1 MTNFFSR
8 LNPNFVLIVFAGLL
22 VFGVYLFLDEKR
34 RREEKAITSACAA
47 LVITTGSAAENTT
60 TSLAFVQEVKEMKKL
75 CEDAGGTEPFLS
87 AVEDGF
93 KKKEKTQ

>member
-1 MTNFFSR
+1 MANFFSR

-22 VFGVYLFLDEKR
+22 VFGVYLFFDEKR

-87 AVEDGF
+87 AVEDGY
-93 KKKEKTQ
+93 KQKEKTQ

>member
-1 MTNFFSR
+1 MANFFSR

-22 VFGVYLFLDEKR
+22 VFGVYLFFDEKR

-47 LVITTGSAAENTT
+47 LVIKNGSAAENAT
-60 TSLAFVQEVKEMKKL
+60 VDQVKEMKKL

-87 AVEDGF
+87 AVEDGY
-93 KKKEKTQ
+93 KQKEKTQ